1 MPMKQQSWF
10 PERGKL
16 QKDFDSTYHNRVLI
30 VEDIKNRLEEI
41 FNTMRPKPT
50 VKGRAKSFQSYY
62 KKYIRLLQQQ
72 QDKSKVPFI
81 NDLIGLRVV
90 CTFIEDLSSVEAVI
104 QNAFQ
109 ITEVERKGSTYSF
122 KEFGYESTHILI
134 KIPEEIIK
142 KRGSAGCDIAEI
154 QIRTILQDAWA
165 EVEHEL
171 VYKAEFTPF
180 DEPMK
185 RKLAA
190 VNASLSLADI
200 VFQEIRDYQ
209 RQLNRELGKRRESF
223 FKKIEEATDGLLFH
237 QEAVLE
243 EKRPRTLFKLEP
255 PKEGGESIDDMLLDA
270 LYAHNNENFDR
281 AIDLYSRI
289 LKANPNGYVKSIIYK
304 HRGMAHFAQSRYEE
318 AIADFTQSLAYD
330 QSSYK
335 AAYYRA
341 VVKSVLQ
348 QYSEAIDDFSLALQ
362 INPYQ
367 FFALYRRGQ
376 AYYHIGDIPKAL
388 ADCENALLIEPDN
401 ESALRFRDLLL
412 KKLNK

>member
-1 MPMKQQSWF
+1 MKEESWF

-16 QKDFDSTYHNRVLI
+16 QKEFDATYHNRVLI
-30 VEDIKNRLEEI
+30 TEDLKNRLEEV
-41 FNTMRPKPT
+41 FHTMRPRPT

-72 QDKSKVPFI
+72 PDKTKVPVI

-90 CTFIEDLSSVEAVI
+90 CTFIEDLSSVETAL

-109 ITEVERKGSTYSF
+109 ITEVERKGSNYSF

-134 KIPEEIIK
+134 KIPEDIIK
-142 KRGSAGCDIAEI
+142 KRGHPGCSVAEI

-223 FKKIEEATDGLLFH
+223 FKKIEEATDGLLF
-237 QEAVLE
+237 QEELATE

-255 PKEGGESIDDMLLDA
+255 SKGGESIDDLLLDA
-270 LYAHNNENFDR
+270 LYAHNNENFDK
-281 AIDLYSRI
+281 AIALYTRI
-289 LKANPNGYVKSIIYK
+289 LQANPNDYVKSIIYK

-318 AIADFTQSLAYD
+318 AIEDFTQSLSYD
-330 QSSYK
+330 HSSYK

-348 QYSEAIDDFSLALQ
+348 KYSEAIDDFSLALQ

-376 AYYHIGDIPKAL
+376 AYYHMGDIPKAL

-412 KKLNK
+412 KKLNE

>member
-1 MPMKQQSWF
+1 MKENSWF
-10 PERGKL
+10 PDRGKL
-16 QKDFDSTYHNRVLI
+16 QKEFDATYHNRVLI
-30 VEDIKNRLEEI
+30 VEDLKGRLEEV
-41 FNTMRPKPT
+41 FHTMRPKPT
-50 VKGRAKSFQSYY
+50 VKGRAKSFQSFY

-72 QDKSKVPFI
+72 QDKTKAPVI
-81 NDLIGLRVV
+81 NDLIGLRIV
-90 CTFIEDLSSVEAVI
+90 CTFIEDLSSVETAI

-109 ITEVERKGSTYSF
+109 ITEVERKGSNYSF

-134 KIPEEIIK
+134 KIPEDILK
-142 KRGSAGCDIAEI
+142 KRGKAGCDSAEI

-223 FKKIEEATDGLLFH
+223 FKKIEAATDALFF
-237 QEAVLE
+237 QEELASE
-243 EKRPRTLFKLEP
+243 ENKPKPLFKLEP
-255 PKEGGESIDDMLLDA
+255 SKGGESIDDLLLDA
-270 LYAHNNENFDR
+270 LYAHNNENFDK
-281 AIDLYSRI
+281 AIELYTRI
-289 LKANPNGYVKSIIYK
+289 LQANPNPYVKSIIYK
-304 HRGMAHFAQSRYEE
+304 HRGMAHFAQSHYEE
-318 AIADFTQSLAYD
+318 AIEDFSQSLALD
-330 QSSYK
+330 PSSYK

-348 QYSEAIDDFSLALQ
+348 QYSEAIDDFTLSLQL
-362 INPYQ
+362 NPYQ
-367 FFALYRRGQ
+367 FFALSRRGQ
-376 AYYHIGDIPKAL
+376 AYYHLGDIPKAL

-401 ESALRFRDLLL
+401 EAALRFRELLL
-412 KKLNK
+412 KKLNQ

>member
-1 MPMKQQSWF
+1 MKEESWF

-16 QKDFDSTYHNRVLI
+16 QKEFDATYHNRVLI
-30 VEDIKNRLEEI
+30 TEDLKNRLEEV
-41 FNTMRPKPT
+41 FHTMRPRPT

-72 QDKSKVPFI
+72 PDKTKVPVI

-90 CTFIEDLSSVEAVI
+90 CTFIEDLSSVETAL

-109 ITEVERKGSTYSF
+109 ITEVERKGSNYSF

-134 KIPEEIIK
+134 KIPEDIIK
-142 KRGSAGCDIAEI
+142 KRGHPGCSVAEI
-154 QIRTILQDAWA
+154 QIRSILQDAWA

-223 FKKIEEATDGLLFH
+223 FKKIEEATDGLLF
-237 QEAVLE
+237 QEELATE

-255 PKEGGESIDDMLLDA
+255 SKGGESIDDLLLDA
-270 LYAHNNENFDR
+270 LYAHNNENFDK
-281 AIDLYSRI
+281 AIALYTRI
-289 LKANPNGYVKSIIYK
+289 LQANPNDYVKSIIYK

-318 AIADFTQSLAYD
+318 AIEDFTQSLSFD
-330 QSSYK
+330 HSSYK

-348 QYSEAIDDFSLALQ
+348 KYSEAIDDFSLALQ

-376 AYYHIGDIPKAL
+376 AYYHMGDIPKAL

-412 KKLNK
+412 KKLNE

>member
-1 MPMKQQSWF
+1 MKKESWF
-10 PERGKL
+10 PDRGKL
-16 QKDFDSTYHNRVLI
+16 QKEFDLTYHNRVLI
-30 VEDIKNRLEEI
+30 AEDLKAMLEEVLH
-41 FNTMRPKPT
+41 TMRPRPT

-72 QDKSKVPFI
+72 PDKTKVPVI
-81 NDLIGLRVV
+81 NDLIGIRVV
-90 CTFIEDLSSVEAVI
+90 CTFIEDLSSVETAI

-109 ITEVERKGSTYSF
+109 ITEVERKGSNYSF

-134 KIPEEIIK
+134 KIPEDIIK
-142 KRGSAGCDIAEI
+142 KRGKPGCTIAEI

-223 FKKIEEATDGLLFH
+223 FKKIEAATDGLLF
-237 QEAVLE
+237 EEELATE
-243 EKRPRTLFKLEP
+243 EKRSRPLFKLEP
-255 PKEGGESIDDMLLDA
+255 SKGGESIDDLLLDA
-270 LYAHNNENFDR
+270 LYAHNNENFDK
-281 AIDLYSRI
+281 AIALYTRI
-289 LKANPNGYVKSIIYK
+289 LEANPNDYVKSIIYK
-304 HRGMAHFAQSRYEE
+304 HRGMAHFAQSHYAE
-318 AIADFTQSLAYD
+318 AIEDFTQSLAYD
-330 QSSYK
+330 PHSYK

-401 ESALRFRDLLL
+401 ESALRFRELLL
-412 KKLNK
+412 KKLNE

>member
-1 MPMKQQSWF
+1 MKEHFLF
-10 PERGKL
+10 PDRGTL
-16 QKDFDSTYHNRVLI
+16 QKEFDATYHNRVLI
-30 VEDIKNRLEEI
+30 VEDLKSRLEEV
-41 FNTMRPKPT
+41 FHTMRPKPT

-72 QDKSKVPFI
+72 MDKTKRPVI
-81 NDLIGLRVV
+81 NDLVGLRIV
-90 CTFIEDLSSVEAVI
+90 CTFIEDISSVETAI
-104 QNAFQ
+104 QNTFQ
-109 ITEVERKGSTYSF
+109 ITEVERKGSNYSF

-134 KIPEEIIK
+134 KIPEDIIK
-142 KRGSAGCDIAEI
+142 KRGKAGCDIAEI
-154 QIRTILQDAWA
+154 QVRTILQDAWA

-223 FKKIEEATDGLLFH
+223 FKKIEEATDDLLF
-237 QEAVLE
+237 QEERAME
-243 EKRPRTLFKLEP
+243 DRRPGTLFKLEP
-255 PKEGGESIDDMLLDA
+255 SKGGESIDDLLLDA
-270 LYAHNNENFDR
+270 LYAHNNENFDK
-281 AIDLYSRI
+281 AVALYTRI
-289 LKANPNGYVKSIIYK
+289 LQANPNDYVKSIIYK

-318 AIADFTQSLAYD
+318 AIEDFTQSLHYD

-348 QYSEAIDDFSLALQ
+348 QYSEAIDDFSLALH

-376 AYYHIGDIPKAL
+376 AYYHLGDIPKAL

-412 KKLNK
+412 KKLNQ

>member
-1 MPMKQQSWF
+1 MKEESWF

-16 QKDFDSTYHNRVLI
+16 QKEFDATYHNRVLI
-30 VEDIKNRLEEI
+30 TEDLKNRLEEV
-41 FNTMRPKPT
+41 FHTMRPRPT

-72 QDKSKVPFI
+72 PDKTKVPVI

-90 CTFIEDLSSVEAVI
+90 CTFIEDLSSVETAL

-109 ITEVERKGSTYSF
+109 ITEVERKGSNYSF

-134 KIPEEIIK
+134 KIPEDIIK
-142 KRGSAGCDIAEI
+142 KRGHPGCSIAEI

-223 FKKIEEATDGLLFH
+223 FKKIEEATDGLLF
-237 QEAVLE
+237 QEELATE

-255 PKEGGESIDDMLLDA
+255 SKGGESIDDLLLDA
-270 LYAHNNENFDR
+270 LYAHNNENFDK
-281 AIDLYSRI
+281 AIALYTRI
-289 LKANPNGYVKSIIYK
+289 LQANPNDYVKSIIYK

-318 AIADFTQSLAYD
+318 AIEDFTQSLSYD
-330 QSSYK
+330 HSSYK

-348 QYSEAIDDFSLALQ
+348 KYSEAIDDFSLALQ

-376 AYYHIGDIPKAL
+376 AYYHMGDIPKAL

-401 ESALRFRDLLL
+401 ESALRFRELLL
-412 KKLNK
+412 KKLNE

>member
-1 MPMKQQSWF
+1 MNEQSWF
-10 PERGKL
+10 PDRGKL
-16 QKDFDSTYHNRVLI
+16 QKEFDRTYHNRVLV
-30 VEDIKNRLEEI
+30 VEDIKTRLEEVLH
-41 FNTMRPKPT
+41 TMRPKPT

-72 QDKSKVPFI
+72 SNKTKKPAI
-81 NDLIGLRVV
+81 NDLVGLRIV
-90 CTFIEDLSSVEAVI
+90 CTFIEDLSSVETAI
-104 QNAFQ
+104 QNSFQ
-109 ITEVERKGSTYSF
+109 ITEVERKGSNYSF

-134 KIPEEIIK
+134 KIPEDIIK
-142 KRGSAGCDIAEI
+142 KRGNTGCDIAEI

-223 FKKIEEATDGLLFH
+223 FKKIEEATDGLLFK
-237 QEAVLE
+237 EVLE
-243 EKRPRTLFKLEP
+243 TEENRPRSLFKLEP
-255 PKEGGESIDDMLLDA
+255 SKGGESIDDLLLDA
-270 LYAHNNENFDR
+270 LYAHNNENFDK
-281 AIDLYSRI
+281 AISLYTRI
-289 LKANPNGYVKSIIYK
+289 LQANPNDYVKSIIYK
-304 HRGMAHFAQSRYEE
+304 HRGMAHFAQSHYQE
-318 AIADFTQSLAYD
+318 AIEDFSQSLAFD
-330 QSSYK
+330 HASYK

-348 QYSEAIDDFSLALQ
+348 QYSEAIDDFSLSLE

-376 AYYHIGDIPKAL
+376 AYYHLGDFPKAL
-388 ADCENALLIEPDN
+388 ADCDNALLIEPEN
-401 ESALRFRDLLL
+401 AQALRFRELLL
-412 KKLNK
+412 KKLGH

>member
-1 MPMKQQSWF
+1 MNEHSWF
-10 PERGKL
+10 PDRGKL
-16 QKDFDSTYHNRVLI
+16 QKEFDRTYHNRVLV
-30 VEDIKNRLEEI
+30 VEDLKDVIAEVVRDL
-41 FNTMRPKPT
+41 RPRPT

-72 QDKSKVPFI
+72 TDKTKKPVI
-81 NDLIGLRVV
+81 NDLIGFRIV
-90 CTFIEDLSSVEAVI
+90 CTFIEDLSSVETTLGNTFKI
-104 QNAFQ
+104 
-109 ITEVERKGSTYSF
+109 IEIERKGSNYSF

-134 KIPEEIIK
+134 KIPEEIMK
-142 KRGSAGCDIAEI
+142 KRGNCGTSIAEI
-154 QIRTILQDAWA
+154 QVRTILQDAWA

-223 FKKIEEATDGLLFH
+223 FKKIEDATDALLFQNDMH
-237 QEAVLE
+237 TDETKDLQ
-243 EKRPRTLFKLEP
+243 RNTLFKLEP
-255 PKEGGESIDDMLLDA
+255 SKGGESIDDLLLDA
-270 LYAHNNENFDR
+270 LYAHNNQDFSR
-281 AIDLYSRI
+281 AIGLYSKI
-289 LKANPNGYVKSIIYK
+289 LDANPNNMVKSIIYK
-304 HRGMAHFAQSRYEE
+304 HRGMAHFAQSHYEE
-318 AIADFTQSLAYD
+318 AIDDFTSSLCYD
-330 QSSYK
+330 PKSYK
-335 AAYYRA
+335 ALYYRA

-348 QYSEAIDDFSLALQ
+348 QYAEAIDDFTLSLE

-376 AYYHIGDIPKAL
+376 SYYHLGDYAKAL
-388 ADCENALLIEPDN
+388 ADCEQALLIEPEDPM
-401 ESALRFRDLLL
+401 ALRFRELLV
-412 KKLNK
+412 KKLNE

>member
-1 MPMKQQSWF
+1 MKEESWF

-16 QKDFDSTYHNRVLI
+16 QKEFDATYHNRVLI
-30 VEDIKNRLEEI
+30 TEDLKNRLEEV
-41 FNTMRPKPT
+41 FHTMRPRPT

-72 QDKSKVPFI
+72 PDKTKVPVI

-90 CTFIEDLSSVEAVI
+90 CTFIEDLSSVETAL

-109 ITEVERKGSTYSF
+109 ITEVERKGSNYSF

-134 KIPEEIIK
+134 KIPEDIIK
-142 KRGSAGCDIAEI
+142 KRGHPGCSVAEI

-223 FKKIEEATDGLLFH
+223 FKKIEEATDGLLF
-237 QEAVLE
+237 QEELATE

-255 PKEGGESIDDMLLDA
+255 SKGGESIDDLLLDA
-270 LYAHNNENFDR
+270 LYAHNNENFDK
-281 AIDLYSRI
+281 AIALYTRI
-289 LKANPNGYVKSIIYK
+289 LQANPNDYVKSIIYK

-318 AIADFTQSLAYD
+318 AIEDFTQSLSYD
-330 QSSYK
+330 HSSYK

-348 QYSEAIDDFSLALQ
+348 KYSEAIDDFSLALQ

-376 AYYHIGDIPKAL
+376 AYYHMGDIPKAL

-401 ESALRFRDLLL
+401 ESALRFRELLL
-412 KKLNK
+412 KKLNE